1 MKKLDGYSYQCGV
14 IDAFNEV
21 VRAGVKRIALS
32 HPVDT
37 KEEAMEL
44 IPFSQ
49 QICQQYGNHFYL
61 EESPLLTDLFPISL
75 NKGKYNIIY
84 YRQEE
89 DIRQYLALKKR
100 KQQLLEQQAYQ
111 GEARRQIAVDYGK
124 LLSYSQEAIERYL
137 AQNEEKESNK
147 AERGKRK
154 MKHPIIPLPQEQWQD
169 AVLPIGYTTTEYY
182 DVSLEQNADGFS
194 LSIQKKPLEEPIT
207 RTPQGHDFPDRL
219 FAAHWQGARAW
230 GIVEDGKL
238 LGAIE
243 LCAEEWSNRLRV
255 TELWV
260 DPSLQKLGYGH
271 ALMEIAKQQA
281 RLAHRRALIL
291 ETQSANANAIGFYLH
306 EGFELIGLD
315 LCCYTNCDIRRK
327 DVRLELGWFPQD

>member
-1 MKKLDGYSYQCGV
+1 MKKLDGYSYQCSV

-21 VRAGVKRIALS
+21 VRAEVKRIALS

-37 KEEAMEL
+37 KGEAMEL

-89 DIRQYLALKKR
+89 DLRQYLALKKR

-137 AQNEEKESNK
+137 AQNKEKE
-147 AERGKRK
+147 
-154 MKHPIIPLPQEQWQD
+154 
-169 AVLPIGYTTTEYY
+169 
-182 DVSLEQNADGFS
+182 
-194 LSIQKKPLEEPIT
+194 
-207 RTPQGHDFPDRL
+207 
-219 FAAHWQGARAW
+219 
-230 GIVEDGKL
+230 
-238 LGAIE
+238 
-243 LCAEEWSNRLRV
+243 
-255 TELWV
+255 
-260 DPSLQKLGYGH
+260 
-271 ALMEIAKQQA
+271 
-281 RLAHRRALIL
+281 
-291 ETQSANANAIGFYLH
+291 
-306 EGFELIGLD
+306 
-315 LCCYTNCDIRRK
+315 
-327 DVRLELGWFPQD
+327 

>member
-1 MKKLDGYSYQCGV
+1 MKKLDEYSYQCGV

-89 DIRQYLALKKR
+89 DIQQYLALKKR

-111 GEARRQIAVDYGK
+111 GEARRQIAEDYGK

-137 AQNEEKESNK
+137 AQNKEKE
-147 AERGKRK
+147 
-154 MKHPIIPLPQEQWQD
+154 
-169 AVLPIGYTTTEYY
+169 
-182 DVSLEQNADGFS
+182 
-194 LSIQKKPLEEPIT
+194 
-207 RTPQGHDFPDRL
+207 
-219 FAAHWQGARAW
+219 
-230 GIVEDGKL
+230 
-238 LGAIE
+238 
-243 LCAEEWSNRLRV
+243 
-255 TELWV
+255 
-260 DPSLQKLGYGH
+260 
-271 ALMEIAKQQA
+271 
-281 RLAHRRALIL
+281 
-291 ETQSANANAIGFYLH
+291 
-306 EGFELIGLD
+306 
-315 LCCYTNCDIRRK
+315 
-327 DVRLELGWFPQD
+327 

>member
-137 AQNEEKESNK
+137 AQNKEKE
-147 AERGKRK
+147 
-154 MKHPIIPLPQEQWQD
+154 
-169 AVLPIGYTTTEYY
+169 
-182 DVSLEQNADGFS
+182 
-194 LSIQKKPLEEPIT
+194 
-207 RTPQGHDFPDRL
+207 
-219 FAAHWQGARAW
+219 
-230 GIVEDGKL
+230 
-238 LGAIE
+238 
-243 LCAEEWSNRLRV
+243 
-255 TELWV
+255 
-260 DPSLQKLGYGH
+260 
-271 ALMEIAKQQA
+271 
-281 RLAHRRALIL
+281 
-291 ETQSANANAIGFYLH
+291 
-306 EGFELIGLD
+306 
-315 LCCYTNCDIRRK
+315 
-327 DVRLELGWFPQD
+327 

>member
-1 MKKLDGYSYQCGV
+1 MKKLDEYSYQCGV

-89 DIRQYLALKKR
+89 DIQQYLALKKR

-137 AQNEEKESNK
+137 AQNKEKE
-147 AERGKRK
+147 
-154 MKHPIIPLPQEQWQD
+154 
-169 AVLPIGYTTTEYY
+169 
-182 DVSLEQNADGFS
+182 
-194 LSIQKKPLEEPIT
+194 
-207 RTPQGHDFPDRL
+207 
-219 FAAHWQGARAW
+219 
-230 GIVEDGKL
+230 
-238 LGAIE
+238 
-243 LCAEEWSNRLRV
+243 
-255 TELWV
+255 
-260 DPSLQKLGYGH
+260 
-271 ALMEIAKQQA
+271 
-281 RLAHRRALIL
+281 
-291 ETQSANANAIGFYLH
+291 
-306 EGFELIGLD
+306 
-315 LCCYTNCDIRRK
+315 
-327 DVRLELGWFPQD
+327 

>member
-1 MKKLDGYSYQCGV
+1 MKKLDEYSYQCGV

-21 VRAGVKRIALS
+21 VRAEVKRIALS

-37 KEEAMEL
+37 KGEAMEL

-89 DIRQYLALKKR
+89 DLRQYLALKKR

-137 AQNEEKESNK
+137 AQNKEKE
-147 AERGKRK
+147 
-154 MKHPIIPLPQEQWQD
+154 
-169 AVLPIGYTTTEYY
+169 
-182 DVSLEQNADGFS
+182 
-194 LSIQKKPLEEPIT
+194 
-207 RTPQGHDFPDRL
+207 
-219 FAAHWQGARAW
+219 
-230 GIVEDGKL
+230 
-238 LGAIE
+238 
-243 LCAEEWSNRLRV
+243 
-255 TELWV
+255 
-260 DPSLQKLGYGH
+260 
-271 ALMEIAKQQA
+271 
-281 RLAHRRALIL
+281 
-291 ETQSANANAIGFYLH
+291 
-306 EGFELIGLD
+306 
-315 LCCYTNCDIRRK
+315 
-327 DVRLELGWFPQD
+327 

>member
-1 MKKLDGYSYQCGV
+1 MKKLDEYSYQCGV

-21 VRAGVKRIALS
+21 VRARAKRIALS

-89 DIRQYLALKKR
+89 DLRQYLALKKR
-100 KQQLLEQQAYQ
+100 KQQLMEQQAYQ

-137 AQNEEKESNK
+137 AQNKEKE
-147 AERGKRK
+147 
-154 MKHPIIPLPQEQWQD
+154 
-169 AVLPIGYTTTEYY
+169 
-182 DVSLEQNADGFS
+182 
-194 LSIQKKPLEEPIT
+194 
-207 RTPQGHDFPDRL
+207 
-219 FAAHWQGARAW
+219 
-230 GIVEDGKL
+230 
-238 LGAIE
+238 
-243 LCAEEWSNRLRV
+243 
-255 TELWV
+255 
-260 DPSLQKLGYGH
+260 
-271 ALMEIAKQQA
+271 
-281 RLAHRRALIL
+281 
-291 ETQSANANAIGFYLH
+291 
-306 EGFELIGLD
+306 
-315 LCCYTNCDIRRK
+315 
-327 DVRLELGWFPQD
+327 

>member
-37 KEEAMEL
+37 KEEMMEL

-49 QICQQYGNHFYL
+49 QICRQYGNRFYL

-111 GEARRQIAVDYGK
+111 GEARRQIAVEYGR
-124 LLSYSQEAIERYL
+124 LLSYSPEAIERYL
-137 AQNEEKESNK
+137 AQNEEKE
-147 AERGKRK
+147 
-154 MKHPIIPLPQEQWQD
+154 
-169 AVLPIGYTTTEYY
+169 
-182 DVSLEQNADGFS
+182 
-194 LSIQKKPLEEPIT
+194 
-207 RTPQGHDFPDRL
+207 
-219 FAAHWQGARAW
+219 
-230 GIVEDGKL
+230 
-238 LGAIE
+238 
-243 LCAEEWSNRLRV
+243 
-255 TELWV
+255 
-260 DPSLQKLGYGH
+260 
-271 ALMEIAKQQA
+271 
-281 RLAHRRALIL
+281 
-291 ETQSANANAIGFYLH
+291 
-306 EGFELIGLD
+306 
-315 LCCYTNCDIRRK
+315 
-327 DVRLELGWFPQD
+327 